1 MDDDAKQEE
10 KIGEF
15 TQGSGSILAAERKK
29 QQKTIEEI
37 AGELNLSVTQ
47 VKTIELDQAE
57 GLPEPTYVRGYI
69 RGYAKL
75 LGLKPEEVLQNY
87 LNPNWQQTSSLNDI
101 PRGIG
106 NAQEEKRSIVTPGKV
121 ISVLLLAAII
131 FFAWS
136 SGLVSELLS
145 GKTEPQ
151 QNELVQSSSLD
162 AGADRTSA
170 TNVAQASNSQL
181 LNSDAG
187 SDDSD
192 GVSGDVAATP
202 AGDAVL
208 EATSVP
214 QEPSPLNSLLVTFSE
229 TSWIDVRDQEDQRLA
244 YKSYVQGEELKVESD
259 GALSVFIGNA
269 SGVSVQ
275 LNGQAFDI
283 EPHREGVYAKFVIND
298 EQ

>member
-47 VKTIELDQAE
+47 VKTIELDQSE

-170 TNVAQASNSQL
+170 TNVAQASNSEL

-192 GVSGDVAATP
+192 GVSGNVAATP
-202 AGDAVL
+202 AGDAVV

-229 TSWIDVRDQEDQRLA
+229 TSWIDIRDQEDQRLA